1 MKTKFI
7 GLEGFNEIESLSTKK
22 KKSTGKTVQP
32 SVAYKTVRFVKR
44 ASVYFAKSVS
54 KKFAEVS
61 TRFIGK
67 KSDRL
72 TAKAVKNVRV
82 ERRVSVLDKCYTENR
97 NGAKGEFTS
106 SLKDAVSCVS
116 IMSGRKKYAH
126 SAPASAYRTH
136 TILKK
141 RAVLA
146 VVACASAIM
155 LSCVTVASALDT
167 YDNTPKV
174 ITTSSAVHS
183 YVSGNNDNGSEDNE
197 ELNSVFTSTADE
209 AINTLGSGAY
219 ASITKALL
227 NDNIGNGCSGLYIDG
242 NLIGAT
248 RETDALKAALDKVL
262 KDYKEGYDDE
272 TTTEF
277 ANDVVVKGGSF
288 AEEDIMT
295 VPEIMASAEGKFSIA
310 LSTDIVYTREISYEV
325 KTEYDDSQ
333 SSSYKKVKTEGKNG
347 EEEVTIRTTFTDG
360 MQTDA
365 VETDSKIITKAVDEV
380 VVKGSKDGVVEESS
394 SVSKSSSGSSASG
407 TFCWPVPYTHSI
419 SSYYE
424 WRWGRMHNGIDIA
437 SGGISGQP
445 IVASDGGTVIQAGDK
460 GDGYGNYVII
470 DHGNGYKTLYGHCS
484 SLAVSY
490 GQYVSQ
496 GETIGYVGSTGN
508 STGPHLHFEIIYN
521 SNKLNPLQ
529 FVS

>member
-54 KKFAEVS
+54 KKFADVS

-82 ERRVSVLDKCYTENR
+82 EKRVSVLDKCYTENR

-106 SLKDAVSCVS
+106 SLKDAVSGVS

-146 VVACASAIM
+146 VVACATAIM

-174 ITTSSAVHS
+174 ITTSSAVQS
-183 YVSGNNDNGSEDNE
+183 YVSGNNDNGSEGNE

-262 KDYKEGYDDE
+262 TDYKEGYDDE

>member
-106 SLKDAVSCVS
+106 SLKDAVSGVS

-174 ITTSSAVHS
+174 ITTSSAVQS
-183 YVSGNNDNGSEDNE
+183 YVSGNNNNGSEDNE

-262 KDYKEGYDDE
+262 TDYKEGYDDE

-288 AEEDIMT
+288 AEDDIMT

>member
-106 SLKDAVSCVS
+106 SLKDAVSGVS

-146 VVACASAIM
+146 VVACATAIM

-174 ITTSSAVHS
+174 ITTSSAVQS
-183 YVSGNNDNGSEDNE
+183 YVSGNNDNGSEENE

-262 KDYKEGYDDE
+262 TDYKEGYDDE

>member
-61 TRFIGK
+61 TRFIDK

-106 SLKDAVSCVS
+106 SLKDAVSGVS

-146 VVACASAIM
+146 VVACATAIM

-174 ITTSSAVHS
+174 ITTSSAVQS

-262 KDYKEGYDDE
+262 TDYKEGYDDE

>member
-106 SLKDAVSCVS
+106 SLKDAVSGVS

-174 ITTSSAVHS
+174 ITTSSAVQS
-183 YVSGNNDNGSEDNE
+183 YVSGNNNNGSEDNE

-262 KDYKEGYDDE
+262 TDYKEGYDDE

-295 VPEIMASAEGKFSIA
+295 VPEIMASAEGKFTIA

>member
-106 SLKDAVSCVS
+106 SLKDAVSGVS

-174 ITTSSAVHS
+174 ITTSSAVQS

-262 KDYKEGYDDE
+262 TDYKEGYDDE

>member
-82 ERRVSVLDKCYTENR
+82 EKRVSVLDKCYTENR

-106 SLKDAVSCVS
+106 SLKDAVSGVS

-146 VVACASAIM
+146 VVACATAIM

-174 ITTSSAVHS
+174 ITTSSAVQS

-262 KDYKEGYDDE
+262 TDYKEGYDDE